1 MAGQGGHSFPR
12 FGKLDRE
19 GGIRFANWAVIGI
32 FLILAFAAV
41 AAGRDFLMPVT
52 MAVLLFFVFTPLR
65 RFTRRRGLPDAVT
78 AAAVTLG
85 ILMLVAV
92 IAYMA
97 SGPVNRAAHN
107 IPLISTQLEQKFEQV
122 RESIRDFQQAARKLD
137 EAQKV
142 NNEDAVDAPA
152 TVRVENA
159 DETTFETVVKLT
171 PKLIGQVLFT
181 LFLLFFMIASGDLLY
196 LKIVQSFDTLRDK
209 RSAYLALR
217 EIEDSL
223 GNYLGAITI
232 INACLGIAVGLSMW
246 AWGIPGPLLFGLGAF
261 LLNFIPYLGAI
272 AGVAI
277 SGVVAL
283 VVMPGLFWPAM
294 VAGTYLAL
302 TSLEGQL
309 ITPYFVSRRL
319 QMNTVVVFL
328 AVALW
333 AWLWSVIGMVIAVPV
348 LVVLRVLAEHVPGW
362 EKFGNFLAGEDP
374 PAIEDEDE
382 EEAREIVEAGA
393 PSPDEGTAR
402 LATAAILADQPA
414 TGDETLAPSPARP

>member
-1 MAGQGGHSFPR
+1 MAGQSGHSFPR
-12 FGKLDRE
+12 FGKVDRE
-19 GGIRFANWAVIGI
+19 AGTRVANWAVIGI

-65 RFTRRRGLPDAVT
+65 RFTRRRGLPDALT
-78 AAAVTLG
+78 AACVTLG

-107 IPLISTQLEQKFEQV
+107 IPMISTQLEQKFEQV
-122 RESIRDFQQAARKLD
+122 RESIRDFQQAAQKLD

-142 NNEDAVDAPA
+142 NDEDAVDAPA
-152 TVRVENA
+152 TLRVENTE
-159 DETTFETVVKLT
+159 ETTFETVVKLT

-196 LKIVQSFDTLRDK
+196 LKVVQSFDKLRDK

-232 INACLGIAVGLSMW
+232 MNACLGMAVGLSMW
-246 AWGIPGPLLFGLGAF
+246 AWDMPGPLLFGLGAF

-272 AGVAI
+272 AGVGI

-348 LVVLRVLAEHVPGW
+348 LVVLRVLAEHLPGW

-393 PSPDEGTAR
+393 PSADEGSAR
-402 LATAAILADQPA
+402 LATASVLEDQPVPGA
-414 TGDETLAPSPARP
+414 EAVSQPRAET